1 MSSKLD
7 KFISHAKETQTS
19 TTKAVYLV
27 VRNSDINLWGLLY
40 VSEEGE
46 ESDNHCQEC
55 QEEPIDFFCFKFDE
69 NSNVLIGN
77 IGPTKFQKIET
88 YPNILGGFHIKQ
100 QLV

>member
-1 MSSKLD
+1 MSNKLD

-27 VRNSDINLWGLLY
+27 ARNSDINSWGLLY

-46 ESDNHCQEC
+46 EIDNHCEQC
-55 QEEPIDFFCFKFDE
+55 QTEPISFFGFKFDE
-69 NSNVLIGN
+69 NSNMLVGEVGL
-77 IGPTKFQKIET
+77 TKFQKIQT
-88 YPNILGGFHIKQ
+88 NPNILVGVHIKQ

>member
-27 VRNSDINLWGLLY
+27 VRNSDTNSWGLLY
-40 VSEEGE
+40 ISEEGE
-46 ESDNHCQEC
+46 ESDNHCEQC
-55 QEEPIDFFCFKFDE
+55 QTEPISFFGFKFDE
-69 NSNVLIGN
+69 NSNVLIGD
-77 IGPTKFQKIET
+77 IGPTKFQKIQT
-88 YPNILGGFHIKQ
+88 NPNILGGFHIKQ